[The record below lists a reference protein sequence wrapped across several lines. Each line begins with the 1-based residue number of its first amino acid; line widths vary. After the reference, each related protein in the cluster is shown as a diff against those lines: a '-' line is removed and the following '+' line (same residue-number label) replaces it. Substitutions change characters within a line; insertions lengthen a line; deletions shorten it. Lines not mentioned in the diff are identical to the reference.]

1 MTMTLPSPLTF
12 VRGSLLGLALISA
25 GESGPLRAET
35 PVQWERVQLDARFR
49 SEGVAVG
56 DLNKDGKQDIVAG
69 DYWYEAPG
77 WTKHE
82 IRPPGDYWAG
92 QGYSNS
98 FCNWTYDMNGD
109 GWLDIV
115 IVGFPGEPFHWY
127 ENPKGAAQEGQGG
140 HWKQHLIWHS
150 ICNESPQFTDLTGD
164 GRPEF
169 VLGSQPEQQMGYL
182 EIPKG
187 DAVYQKWSF
196 TPISLPGDPNKNGTF
211 KYYHGIGVT
220 DLNGDGRNDV
230 VIPHGWWEQPATLE
244 AKPWAFHELKLAAKE
259 GGEPEKGADI
269 HSDDLDLDGDRDL
282 IMSSAHQFGLWW
294 FESGE
299 KQSKPGVTAHVLKE
313 PCSQTHALLFV
324 DVNGDGKKDLI
335 TGKRY
340 YAHNGGDPGANEP
353 VVMFWYEI
361 ERKADGPKF
370 IPHEIVAGRDTGVGT
385 QFMTA
390 DINGDGLL
398 DIALSNK
405 KGVNILLQ
413 RKP

>member
-127 ENPKGAAQEGQGG
+127 ENPKGAAQDGQGG

>member
-1 MTMTLPSPLTF
+1 MNMTLPSPLPF

-109 GWLDIV
+109 GWLDVV

>member
-1 MTMTLPSPLTF
+1 MLLPSPLPF
-12 VRGSLLGLALISA
+12 LRGTLLGLTLISCGAA
-25 GESGPLRAET
+25 GSAAAET

-69 DYWYEAPG
+69 DYWYEAPT

-98 FCNWTYDMNGD
+98 FCNWTHDINGD
-109 GWLDIV
+109 GWLDVV

-127 ENPKGAAQEGQGG
+127 ENPKGAAGEGPG

-150 ICNESPQFTDLTGD
+150 ICNESPQFADLTGD
-164 GRPEF
+164 GQPEF

-187 DAVYQKWSF
+187 DAVYRKWSF
-196 TPISLPGDPNKNGTF
+196 TPISLPGDPAKNGTF

-220 DLNGDGRNDV
+220 DLNGDGRKDV
-230 VIPHGWWEQPATLE
+230 VIPHGWWEQPAALE
-244 AKPWAFHELKLAAKE
+244 AKPWTFREHRLAVKAD
-259 GGEPEKGADI
+259 GGPLTGADI
-269 HSDDLDLDGDRDL
+269 HAEDLDLDGDRDL

-294 FESGE
+294 FENGE
-299 KQSKPGVTAHVLKE
+299 KQGKPGMTGHTVNELF
-313 PCSQTHALLFV
+313 SQTHALLFV
-324 DVNGDGKKDLI
+324 DVNGDGKQDLV

-340 YAHNGGDPGANEP
+340 YAHNGGDPGANDP
-353 VVMFWYEI
+353 VVMYWYEI

-370 IPHEIVAGRDTGVGT
+370 IPHEIVAGRDTGIGT

-390 DINGDGLL
+390 DIDGDGLL
-398 DIALSNK
+398 DIAQSNK

-413 RKP
+413 RRPK

>member
-1 MTMTLPSPLTF
+1 MTMWGRTLCGMVVGFAVAAPA
-12 VRGSLLGLALISA
+12 VQAA
-25 GESGPLRAET
+25 DDT

-56 DLNKDGKQDIVAG
+56 DINKDGKADIVAG
-69 DYWYEAPG
+69 DLWYEAPN

-82 IRPPGDYWAG
+82 FRPVGDFWAG

-98 FCNWTYDMNGD
+98 FCNWTYDFNGD

-115 IVGFPGEPFHWY
+115 VVGFPGDPFHWY
-127 ENPKGAAQEGQGG
+127 ENPKGEAG

-150 ICNESPQFTDLTGD
+150 ICNESPQFADLTGD
-164 GRPEF
+164 GKPEF

-182 EIPKG
+182 EIPSG

-196 TPISLPGDPNKNGTF
+196 TPVSLPGDPATNGTF

-230 VIPHGWWEQPATLE
+230 VIPHGWWEQPATRE
-244 AKPWAFHELKLAAKE
+244 MKPWTFHEHRLAVKAD
-259 GGEPEKGADI
+259 GGPLTGADI

-282 IMSSAHQFGLWW
+282 IMSSAHQHGLWW
-294 FESGE
+294 FENGE
-299 KQSKPGVTAHVLKE
+299 KQSKPGMTGHTVNELF
-313 PCSQTHALLFV
+313 SQTHALLFV
-324 DVNGDGKKDLI
+324 DVNGDGRKDLV

-340 YAHNGGDPGANEP
+340 YAHNGGDPGANDP
-353 VVMFWYEI
+353 VVMYWYEI
-361 ERKADGPKF
+361 ERTKDGPKF
-370 IPHEIVAGRDTGVGT
+370 IPHEILAGRDTGIGT

-413 RKP
+413 KRK